1 MTRYLLA
8 TWEGGGNV
16 GPELAIAKRLLAR
29 GHEVRVLGDPATEGA
44 AGAAGCAFSPWD
56 TPPKKNSLAPE
67 DDLLRDWEFKNPLK
81 LFEHGLRV
89 FISEPAGRFA
99 ADTGAVLDRHPAD
112 VVLADMM
119 MFGSMMTAEA
129 RRMPCAALIPNIS
142 MRPAAGV
149 PPFGM
154 GLPLARNP
162 LGRLRDAVLS
172 GLSNRLWTKALPGIN
187 RARTG
192 LALPPVDDF
201 WAQYD
206 RIDRV
211 LVLTSESFDFLPPQ
225 LPSNVRYAGAMLDD
239 PSWAGTWTPP
249 WPASNHDPIV
259 LVGLSSTFQDQLAVL
274 QRIVAALA
282 ELPVRA
288 IVTLGPALSGI
299 ELRSPAPHVA
309 IVGAAPHAAI
319 LREAALAVTHCGHG
333 TVMRALAA
341 GVPLVCMP
349 MGRDQGDTAARV
361 VHHGA
366 GVRLKPTAQPAVIRR
381 AVETVLRDPRYA
393 DGARRLATALARDAQ
408 TIDPAAL
415 IEELRSRPAAAV
427 AS

>member
-1 MTRYLLA
+1 MTRYLLT

-29 GHEVRVLGDPATEGA
+29 GHEVRVLGDPASEDAIRAT
-44 AGAAGCAFSPWD
+44 GCAFSVWD
-56 TPPKKNSLAPE
+56 TAPKRQSLAPE

-89 FISEPAGRFA
+89 FVSEPAARFA

-119 MFGSMMTAEA
+119 MFGSMMVAEA
-129 RRMPCAALIPNIS
+129 RRLPCAALIPNIS
-142 MRPAAGV
+142 MRPATGV

-154 GLPLARNP
+154 GLALARGP
-162 LGRLRDAVLS
+162 FGYLRDAVLG
-172 GLSNRLWTKALPGIN
+172 GLSQRLWKKALTGIN
-187 RARTG
+187 RARAELG
-192 LALPPVDDF
+192 LPPVDDF

-206 RIDRV
+206 RVDRV
-211 LVLTSESFDFLPPQ
+211 LVLTSTSFDFLPPR
-225 LPSNVRYAGAMLDD
+225 LPANVRYVGAMLDD
-239 PSWAGTWTPP
+239 PPWAGTWTPP
-249 WPASNHDPIV
+249 WPTSNHDPIV
-259 LVGLSSTFQDQLAVL
+259 LVSLSSTFQDQLPVL
-274 QRIVAALA
+274 TRIVATLA
-282 ELPVRA
+282 QLRVRA
-288 IVTLGPALSGI
+288 IVTLGPALATI
-299 ELRSPAPHVA
+299 DLPSPAAHVVIA
-309 IVGAAPHAAI
+309 RTAPHAAI
-319 LREAALAVTHCGHG
+319 LRDAALAITHCGHG
-333 TVMRALAA
+333 TTMRALAA

-366 GVRLKPTAQPAVIRR
+366 GVRLKPNAESAAIRR
-381 AVETVLRDPRYA
+381 AVETVLSDPRYA
-393 DGARRLATALARDAQ
+393 TSARRLADAIARDAQ

-415 IEELRSRPAAAV
+415 IEALTSRSAAI